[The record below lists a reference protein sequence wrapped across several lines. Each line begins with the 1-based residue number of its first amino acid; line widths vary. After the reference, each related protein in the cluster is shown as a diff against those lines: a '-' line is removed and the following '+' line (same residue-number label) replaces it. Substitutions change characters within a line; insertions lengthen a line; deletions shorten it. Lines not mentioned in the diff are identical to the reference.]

1 MEHLIPPAWF
11 EPLPSLLLLLIGAA
25 AILALLKGADALVNS
40 ASGLAVR
47 LGMPEVIVGATIVSL
62 GTTSPEAAVSVMAA
76 WSGEAGLALGN
87 GVGSIIADTG
97 LIFGIGCLMAR
108 LPADRFILRRQG
120 WVQVGSAALLAAIC
134 YGAYI
139 LHRDAAALE
148 RWVGI
153 LLVSLLVAYLWMSVR
168 WARQHP
174 GGELFKADQTIPP
187 HNAPQSAPQQ
197 KPRRISAMLTMGAM
211 GLAVVILAS
220 HVLIV
225 CVSIVAVRWGV
236 PKVVIAGTIV
246 ALGTS
251 MPELVIGLTAVRRG
265 HPEILVGNVIGAD
278 ILNVL
283 FVIGASALARP
294 LPILEADAARP
305 AIFLQLHLPAL
316 LLILVLFRLFIA
328 RSVGRGYFHRWYGL
342 PLLAVYFAY
351 VAAAYL
357 LV

>member
-11 EPLPSLLLLLIGAA
+11 EPLPTLLLLLFGTIAVVV
-25 AILALLKGADALVNS
+25 LLKGADWLVDS
-40 ASGLAVR
+40 ASGLALR
-47 LGMPEVIVGATIVSL
+47 MGMPKVIVGATIVSL

-108 LPADRFILRRQG
+108 LPADRFVLRRQG

-134 YGAYI
+134 YSLHI
-139 LHRDAAALE
+139 LQPDAAVLE
-148 RWVGI
+148 RWVGV
-153 LLVSLLVAYLWMSVR
+153 LLVGLLVGYLWISVR

-174 GGELFKADQTIPP
+174 GGELFKADQQVLPHPAPP
-187 HNAPQSAPQQ
+187 ASP
-197 KPRRISAMLTMGAM
+197 PRPVAALLAGGAL

-294 LPILEADAARP
+294 LPILEPDAVRP
-305 AIFLQLHLPAL
+305 AIFLELHLPAM
-316 LLILVLFRLFIA
+316 LLILVLFRVFIA
-328 RSVGRGYFHRWYGL
+328 RAAGRGYFHRWYGL
-342 PLLAVYFAY
+342 PLLAIYFAY

-357 LV
+357 AA